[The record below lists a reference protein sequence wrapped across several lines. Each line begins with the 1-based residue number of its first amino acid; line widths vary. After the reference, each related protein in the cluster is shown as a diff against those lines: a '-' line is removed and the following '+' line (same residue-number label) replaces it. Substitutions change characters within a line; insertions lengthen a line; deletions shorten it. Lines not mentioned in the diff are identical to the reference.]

1 MKNKLQ
7 NNTGVEDRNTEHRT
21 SYKKPNGVVKF
32 DAEGSMWYRE
42 PYEND
47 ESAWK
52 RAIWHDNIRDWL
64 IEFTDRNGAYAHG
77 RKKGDLENDVTSFH
91 REHASW
97 GYEIPSRPDILFQF
111 EPLQRTDPEYKI
123 GPWIHRG
130 CIVLDADNHPVRNF
144 KEIPLTCST
153 KIEPWLQE
161 TLRRMHSKITANDF
175 RARMPRD
182 PTGQGLRDS
191 NGEWKGGGKDPLLSA
206 ATYDFQMTRFRQKH
220 RCISW
225 VVRGGG
231 TAFRDYLW
239 SIMTPEMRANNTTRG
254 LGDVVDRGE
263 LAKMSLANKGK
274 HLSRAGSRAI
284 SDDERKKRLTKEK
297 ARAAKFDQRQAA
309 QNAPSFRKRK
319 RADPAINNGNESVR
333 PVLTKPVLSRTT
345 RLFAESDQSAEEYGF
360 YYNNK
365 GDLESHHDGWKD
377 RYEQYYEGDE
387 ESTDLHE
394 SAGNHVYFQSPSVS
408 MRPPKKARTDG
419 VLQEKTLEAFDEG
432 ANYIAQPLAW
442 SGKYTSSLVLP
453 KISSEGTADT
463 LAALTEN
470 DDNIETYGG
479 GDISQVTE
487 LNDGSRFLN
496 KTPPTQAHK
505 LLIHHLLQ
513 PSKEQ
518 YTSLTSQV
526 PPGVD
531 SNMSYLWQYGE
542 LSASLTQWWRS
553 NGRKSVCPTLLGL
566 VSCTASQLTWNTL
579 SAPRLSVDITALL
592 ESVVLEDTDQ
602 EEAFVDQVDQDAANA
617 WDDDL
622 FRIYTHLD

>member
-1 MKNKLQ
+1 
-7 NNTGVEDRNTEHRT
+7 
-21 SYKKPNGVVKF
+21 
-32 DAEGSMWYRE
+32 
-42 PYEND
+42 
-47 ESAWK
+47 
-52 RAIWHDNIRDWL
+52 
-64 IEFTDRNGAYAHG
+64 
-77 RKKGDLENDVTSFH
+77 
-91 REHASW
+91 
-97 GYEIPSRPDILFQF
+97 
-111 EPLQRTDPEYKI
+111 
-123 GPWIHRG
+123 
-130 CIVLDADNHPVRNF
+130 
-144 KEIPLTCST
+144 
-153 KIEPWLQE
+153 
-161 TLRRMHSKITANDF
+161 
-175 RARMPRD
+175 
-182 PTGQGLRDS
+182 
-191 NGEWKGGGKDPLLSA
+191 
-206 ATYDFQMTRFRQKH
+206 
-220 RCISW
+220 
-225 VVRGGG
+225 
-231 TAFRDYLW
+231 
-239 SIMTPEMRANNTTRG
+239 
-254 LGDVVDRGE
+254 
-263 LAKMSLANKGK
+263 
-274 HLSRAGSRAI
+274 
-284 SDDERKKRLTKEK
+284 
-297 ARAAKFDQRQAA
+297 
-309 QNAPSFRKRK
+309 
-319 RADPAINNGNESVR
+319 
-333 PVLTKPVLSRTT
+333 
-345 RLFAESDQSAEEYGF
+345 
-360 YYNNK
+360 
-365 GDLESHHDGWKD
+365 
-377 RYEQYYEGDE
+377 
-387 ESTDLHE
+387 
-394 SAGNHVYFQSPSVS
+394 
-408 MRPPKKARTDG
+408 MRPPKKARTEG

-453 KISSEGTADT
+453 KISSEGTTDT

-579 SAPRLSVDITALL
+579 SAPLLSVDITALL